1 MRLPALQKVE
11 GVHKNLISQ
20 ILCKIVG
27 RNVSK
32 SDSDSQK
39 QRYYPVPSRK

>member
-27 RNVSK
+27 RKKGKN
-32 SDSDSQK
+32 DSQK
-39 QRYYPVPSRK
+39 KRYYPVPSRK

>member
-11 GVHKNLISQ
+11 SVHKNLITQ

-27 RNVSK
+27 RKVAK
-32 SDSDSQK
+32 IDRQK
-39 QRYYPVPSRK
+39 KRYYPVPSRK

>member
-1 MRLPALQKVE
+1 MRLPALQKIE

-32 SDSDSQK
+32 SDSQK